1 VPAALPASGLRNLR
15 VAACLACTLT
25 TCLVSAGRARALD
38 LTMASPRVRDGRL
51 VIEARPGEAINSR
64 VAGSL
69 ARGMPATLQIH
80 AELWRDRRGWFDRL
94 ESSADASVRI
104 RYDVWSDSYL
114 IERIGA
120 EPIVV
125 GIPDSVAA
133 VLERPWL
140 IPIAGVAQL
149 QPDANYY
156 VVLAATLRPLTVED
170 LEEVEGWLSG
180 EVGNTKKSGFGV
192 VTEIPRSV
200 FDAVRNVAGFGDQK
214 ARASSERFSLGDL
227 TRSSAR
233 GD

>member
-1 VPAALPASGLRNLR
+1 VPAALPLSGSRTVR
-15 VAACLACTLT
+15 VAACLACALT
-25 TCLVSAGRARALD
+25 ACLMGPARARALD
-38 LTMASPRVRDGRL
+38 LAMAAPRARDGRVL
-51 VIEARPGEAINSR
+51 IEAHPGSALNAR

-80 AELWRDRRGWFDRL
+80 AELWRDRRAWFDRL

-104 RYDVWSDSYL
+104 RYDVWSDTYL

-125 GIPDSVAA
+125 GSADSVSA

-140 IPIAGVAQL
+140 IPIGRIGEL
-149 QPDANYY
+149 NTNANYY
-156 VVLAATLRPLTVED
+156 VVLTATLRPLTVED

-180 EVGNTKKSGFGV
+180 EVGTTKKSGFGV

-214 ARASSERFSLGDL
+214 ARAISEPFMLGEL
-227 TRSSAR
+227 GIR
-233 GD
+233 

>member
-1 VPAALPASGLRNLR
+1 VPAALPASATRNVR
-15 VAACLACTLT
+15 AAACLACTLAA
-25 TCLVSAGRARALD
+25 CLLGSGPALALD
-38 LTMASPRVRDGRL
+38 LNMAAPRARDGHVL
-51 VIEARPGEAINSR
+51 IEAHPGSALNPR

-69 ARGMPATLQIH
+69 ARGMPATLQLH

-104 RYDVWSDSYL
+104 RYDVWSDNYY

-125 GIPDSVAA
+125 GSADSVAS
-133 VLERPWL
+133 VLQRPWL
-140 IPIAGVAQL
+140 IPIGRIGELNLTA
-149 QPDANYY
+149 DYY
-156 VVLAATLRPLTVED
+156 VVLTATLRPLTVED

-214 ARASSERFSLGDL
+214 ARAISEPFTLEDLGV
-227 TRSSAR
+227 R
-233 GD
+233 